1 MKRYKIVLADD
12 HPFLLEGIANILK
25 SQPQLEIVATVKD
38 GFELM
43 KIMPVQSPDIV
54 LLDLNMPGYDGMQCL
69 QKIKD
74 AYPATSVIVLT
85 SYSQPELIEEIK
97 KLKGDGYV
105 VKDASVQQL
114 LEAIVKVTEGKKY
127 FPEPAGR
134 SPEASAF
141 FVDGF
146 LKKYSL
152 TKRELEIIRLVCREM
167 STKEMAA
174 ELFLSELTINT
185 HRRNILRKLDLKNVA
200 GLVNFAKEH
209 KLI

>member
-1 MKRYKIVLADD
+1 MKKYKIVLADD

-25 SQPQLEIVATVKD
+25 VQTHLEIAATVKD

-43 KIMPVQSPDIV
+43 KVMPVTNPDIV

-69 QKIKD
+69 QKIKE
-74 AYPATSVIVLT
+74 AYPVTKVIVLT
-85 SYSQPELIEEIK
+85 SYNQPELVEEIK

-105 VKDASVQQL
+105 VKNASTQQL
-114 LEAIVKVTEGKKY
+114 LEAISKIIEGKKY
-127 FPEPAGR
+127 FPESYNQAQEG
-134 SPEASAF
+134 SAF

-152 TKRELEIIRLVCREM
+152 TKRELDIIRLVCREM

-209 KLI
+209 QLI

>member
-1 MKRYKIVLADD
+1 MKKNSIVLADD

-25 SQPQLEIVATVKD
+25 GQPQLEIVATVKD

-43 KIMPVQSPDIV
+43 KIMPVQNPDIV
-54 LLDLNMPGYDGMQCL
+54 LLDLNMPGYDGLQCL
-69 QKIKD
+69 QKIKE
-74 AYPATSVIVLT
+74 AYPLTKVIVLT
-85 SYSQPELIEEIK
+85 SYNQPELIEEIK

-105 VKDASVQQL
+105 VKDASAQQL
-114 LEAIVKVTEGKKY
+114 LEAIANVTEGKKY
-127 FPEPAGR
+127 FPEPSGR
-134 SPEASAF
+134 SREESAF

-152 TKRELEIIRLVCREM
+152 TKRELDIIRLVCREM
-167 STKEMAA
+167 STREMAA

-200 GLVNFAKEH
+200 GLVNFAKQH
-209 KLI
+209 QLI